1 MGTRARNVAFWR
13 HKKFALRPAVV
24 ALHRWAGLTMAGFLV
39 IAGLTGAV
47 ISWDH
52 ELDEWLNPDL
62 WRASEGAPLPA
73 FELARRVEADDPRA
87 LVTYL
92 PLHAK
97 PGEALSML
105 VDARVDPSTGRLYDL
120 GYDQVF
126 IEPIPGEILG
136 RREWG
141 EIGIDRR
148 HLVPFLYK
156 LHYSLCAPP
165 FLNFDRWGEMLMG
178 AIALLWMTDCFF
190 GLFLTLPP
198 GARGRDASASAA
210 WIRRWEK
217 AWRIK
222 WPSAPYRLN
231 FDIHRASGLWLW
243 ALLFLLA
250 LTGASLNLSKEVAE
264 PVVNFFSSVTP
275 SPLDIREE
283 RPINQ
288 PIMPRL
294 GLTGIVSRAEAEAE
308 RRGWE
313 EPAGAVGYHQQ
324 HGVYSVYFFSPGG
337 DHGAAGVGPAE
348 LFLDSEDGRVLGD
361 RLPWR
366 GTAGDLFMQLQ
377 FPLHSGRIAGFF
389 GRVLISAMGL
399 AVAALAVTGVVI
411 WLQKRNARRKKTA
424 TAGAAQP
431 RQNNAVA
438 VPEPSGLRKQ
448 SHTSI

>member
-1 MGTRARNVAFWR
+1 MSSQ
-13 HKKFALRPAVV
+13 HKKFSLRPTIVM
-24 ALHRWAGLTMAGFLV
+24 LHRWAGLTMAGFLIV
-39 IAGLTGAV
+39 AGLTGAV

-52 ELDEWLNPDL
+52 ELDEWLNPEL
-62 WRASEGAPLPA
+62 WRASQGAPLSA

-97 PGEALSML
+97 PGEALSIL
-105 VDARVDPSTGRLYDL
+105 VDARVDPATRQLYNL

-126 IEPIPGEILG
+126 VDPITGQILG

-165 FLNFDRWGEMLMG
+165 FLNFDRWGEVLMG
-178 AIALLWMTDCFF
+178 SIALLWMADCFF

-198 GARGRDASASAA
+198 GARGRDASASGV
-210 WIRRWEK
+210 WVRRWEK

-222 WPSAPYRLN
+222 LPSAPYRLN
-231 FDIHRASGLWLW
+231 FDLHRASGLWLW

-264 PVVNFFSSVTP
+264 PVVNFFSSITP
-275 SPLDIREE
+275 SPVDIREE
-283 RPINQ
+283 RPINE

-294 GLTGIVSRAEAEAE
+294 GLADIASRAEAEAE

-313 EPAGAVGYHQQ
+313 EPAGAVGYRQQ
-324 HGVYSVYFFSPGG
+324 HGIYSVYFFRPGD
-337 DHGAAGVGPAE
+337 DHGVAGVGPAE
-348 LFLDSEDGRVLGD
+348 LFLDHEEGRVLGD

-366 GTAGDLFMQLQ
+366 GTAGDLFLQVQ

-424 TAGAAQP
+424 TARAAWP
-431 RQNNAVA
+431 RDNNIIAVSDSSA
-438 VPEPSGLRKQ
+438 LRKQ
-448 SHTSI
+448 SHTQYKT